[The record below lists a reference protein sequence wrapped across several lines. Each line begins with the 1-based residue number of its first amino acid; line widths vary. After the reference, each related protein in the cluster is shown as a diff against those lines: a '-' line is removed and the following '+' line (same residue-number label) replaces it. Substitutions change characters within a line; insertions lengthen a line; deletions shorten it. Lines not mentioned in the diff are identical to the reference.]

1 MNLDLEKIFK
11 KKKINSFVFIR
22 KKLAS
27 ADIASV
33 LMFDYYNKTKSH
45 FTYFVK
51 EKKTFNEIKNN
62 EVINSFISS
71 SGKLKYIDYNKL
83 FTKLF
88 MIFVTYFNLF
98 FKSNFYIFTTY
109 DNTFLYSHFFLNK
122 FFKKKIFYIDVW
134 FVDLP
139 ENLKKLF
146 INQKREIGIKSKFN
160 NNYLIFCKNRE
171 VIKYNNF
178 VLNNPY
184 LKKDIQNI
192 YKDFFLKKNFYNKN
206 KKYIFYALRNLGS
219 DEMMSSQNSN
229 LNLFKK
235 TIEVLNKTDDNIV
248 VLLKPHFITDE
259 KILRNELAK
268 FDQNKFQITFLHP
281 MSLIPF
287 CKLFISN
294 FYTLTMNFAK
304 ICDVPVIEFTDY
316 SQETKKIILNQP
328 IDPLNVDYFYN
339 YNDHHNFYKKIISI
353 LKL

>member
-51 EKKTFNEIKNN
+51 EKKIFNEIKNN

-192 YKDFFLKKNFYNKN
+192 YKDFFLKKNFY
-206 KKYIFYALRNLGS
+206 
-219 DEMMSSQNSN
+219 
-229 LNLFKK
+229 
-235 TIEVLNKTDDNIV
+235 
-248 VLLKPHFITDE
+248 
-259 KILRNELAK
+259 
-268 FDQNKFQITFLHP
+268 
-281 MSLIPF
+281 
-287 CKLFISN
+287 
-294 FYTLTMNFAK
+294 
-304 ICDVPVIEFTDY
+304 
-316 SQETKKIILNQP
+316 KKI
-328 IDPLNVDYFYN
+328 
-339 YNDHHNFYKKIISI
+339 KK
-353 LKL
+353 KL